1 VPETMARLG
10 DLMREARAVLHEAG
24 VPEPARECRF
34 LWECV
39 GGGSLDRYQDP
50 STTVGGDLAGRFAVQ
65 VERRCRGEPLAYVT
79 GVAGFR
85 RLGLAADRRALIPR
99 PETEGLVDL
108 LLKRVRTGVVADLG
122 TGSGCLALSLADE
135 GSFSRVI
142 AVDRSRE
149 ALGLA
154 AENAKR
160 TGLSVALV
168 AGDWLAPLAGATLD
182 AVVSNPPYLTSRE
195 YEELDPAVRAW
206 EPAAALASGADGLGA
221 TRELLR
227 SAPAVLRAGGW
238 LVMELDCR
246 RADASAAMATGLGWQ
261 SVTIEHDLFGRA
273 RYLLA
278 QRSDRR

>member
-1 VPETMARLG
+1 MARLG

-24 VPEPARECRF
+24 VAEAARESRF
-34 LWECV
+34 LWESV
-39 GGGSLDRYQDP
+39 DGGWADRYQDP
-50 STTVGGDLAGRFAVQ
+50 STAVAAELAGRFAVQ
-65 VERRCRGEPLAYVT
+65 VERRSGGEPLAYVT

-108 LLKRVRTGVVADLG
+108 LLKRVGTGVVADLG

-135 GSFSRVI
+135 GRFSRVI

-160 TGLSVALV
+160 TGLSIALV
-168 AGDWLAPLAGATLD
+168 AGEWLAPLAGATLD
-182 AVVSNPPYLTSRE
+182 AVVSNPPYLTSKE
-195 YEELDPAVRAW
+195 YEELEPAVRAW

-227 SAPAVLRAGGW
+227 SAPAVLRPGGW
-238 LVMELDCR
+238 MAMELDCR
-246 RADASAAMATGLGWQ
+246 RANVSAAMATGLGWQ

-278 QRSDRR
+278 QRSDRQ

>member
-1 VPETMARLG
+1 MPETMARLG

-24 VPEPARECRF
+24 VAEAARESRF
-34 LWECV
+34 LWESV
-39 GGGSLDRYQDP
+39 DGGSADRYQDP
-50 STTVGGDLAGRFAVQ
+50 STTVAAELAGRFAVQ
-65 VERRCRGEPLAYVT
+65 VERRSRGEPLAYVT

-108 LLKRVRTGVVADLG
+108 LLKRVGTGVVADLG

-135 GSFSRVI
+135 GRFSRVI

-160 TGLSVALV
+160 TGLSIALV
-168 AGDWLAPLAGATLD
+168 AGEWLAPLAGATLD
-182 AVVSNPPYLTSRE
+182 AVVSNPPYLTSKE
-195 YEELDPAVRAW
+195 YEELEPAVRAW

-227 SAPAVLRAGGW
+227 SAPAVLRPGGW
-238 LVMELDCR
+238 MAMELDCR

-278 QRSDRR
+278 QRSDRQ